1 MEKSKGAVSLES
13 LFTFELPLAAL
24 PMHLL
29 SIKLLLIHST
39 PPCFGPVTLHDT
51 SVNKWV
57 VLIRLTSWH
66 YPTLPSICTGRQLS
80 GRPWAAP
87 CANPTHTQLIL
98 AAASGTDGIELH
110 AATTH
115 PHQRAIYIR
124 KGLTVTIFDGQQH
137 GLKRGLLI
145 IHWFLVVRHVESFLL
160 PA

>member
-1 MEKSKGAVSLES
+1 MEKSKGAISLES

-39 PPCFGPVTLHDT
+39 PPCFGHVTLHDT

-98 AAASGTDGIELH
+98 AAASGTEGIELH

-115 PHQRAIYIR
+115 PYQRAIYIR